1 MSAGPVSVRRSCR
14 IGDNIMKEVSLVP
27 TGAVTTPRRTRT
39 NKAQQTVPARTIVPV
54 GTVPTKADMLV
65 ALLSRDNGATIVDM
79 MTATG
84 WMAHSVRGFMA
95 GALRKRMGHSVTSEV
110 TDAGRVYRLAPGSS
124 A

>member
-1 MSAGPVSVRRSCR
+1 MKAVSPA
-14 IGDNIMKEVSLVP
+14 P

-39 NKAQQTVPARTIVPV
+39 NKVQQPVPANTIVPV

-65 ALLSRDNGATIVDM
+65 ALLSREGGATIADM
-79 MTATG
+79 MAASG

-95 GALRKRMGHSVTSEV
+95 GALRKRLGHSVTSEL
-110 TDAGRVYRLAPGSS
+110 TKAGRIYLLAPAGD